1 MKRLLVPV
9 VPVLL
14 AIGLH
19 AAAAAGAKKPAAPAE
34 DAFAT
39 ATLPE
44 LRKALYI
51 RGLACEDCHRQALE
65 TMARDHAKTPI
76 DLELEALH
84 EEEVKYRR
92 QVEKVRARVAQQ

>member
-1 MKRLLVPV
+1 MKRLLVP

-39 ATLPE
+39 ATL
-44 LRKALYI
+44 
-51 RGLACEDCHRQALE
+51 
-65 TMARDHAKTPI
+65 
-76 DLELEALH
+76 
-84 EEEVKYRR
+84 
-92 QVEKVRARVAQQ
+92 RVHVVAWHDICSAQ